1 MRQAQSGLA
10 CRQLSKEIPP
20 VRQLGIDARH
30 GCVDT
35 GMNIFKDDAD
45 RTRFLEAVIAVAT
58 NNGSIDLKDHE
69 FKLFYSRRQD
79 DQDRIVARLVA
90 TKHGIITAK
99 IEPEADGE
107 DQRTAFLAL
116 KIHIEV
122 KLDQILQSV
131 PDTSSAAAGPSTR
144 RTSMR
149 VDAPPQYRS
158 AVHADPGEK
167 KG

>member
-1 MRQAQSGLA
+1 MQFTTIEMGQEQSGLA
-10 CRQLSKEIPP
+10 LSGLAYRQLAKE
-20 VRQLGIDARH
+20 
-30 GCVDT
+30 CVGT
-35 GMNIFKDDAD
+35 GTNIFKDDAD
-45 RTRFLEAVIAVAT
+45 RKRFLEAVIAVAT

-90 TKHGIITAK
+90 AKDGIIRAK

-116 KIHIEV
+116 KRDIEV

-131 PDTSSAAAGPSTR
+131 PDTPSAAAGSSIR

-149 VDAPPQYRS
+149 VDVPPQYRS
-158 AVHADPGEK
+158 AVFADSGEK